1 MAEQVSR
8 AVADVVQPL
17 PLGLHSSIWENAG
30 RCPLTAM
37 TLAVAVAAFMALGAA
52 NYVAVRGEQIRNAG
66 SGEVIRLQ
74 FNGDR
79 ATSPGTARLLGSS
92 SAFLFV
98 WWPQQWRAE
107 AIPIA
112 AVRTLQAV
120 TLPMPTA
127 SATSGPPR

>member
-1 MAEQVSR
+1 
-8 AVADVVQPL
+8 
-17 PLGLHSSIWENAG
+17 
-30 RCPLTAM
+30 M
-37 TLAVAVAAFMALGAA
+37 TLAAAVAAFMALGAA